1 MTGAYV
7 LGAFCSLTGPLG
19 TPSSPHMPVRG
30 RECGGVQGGYRRLCG
45 NPKHERLGETPL
57 GTQVA
62 PGTCIALGSS
72 LIQTRSHCSVPLLM
86 GAGVWPQ

>member
-30 RECGGVQGGYRRLCG
+30 RECGGGYKVATGGCVETQSTKGWVRL
-45 NPKHERLGETPL
+45 PWEHRW
-57 GTQVA
+57 
-62 PGTCIALGSS
+62 
-72 LIQTRSHCSVPLLM
+72 LLEH
-86 GAGVWPQ
+86 A